1 MFLFFSNRWKPY
13 FEQLLNGRHFSN
25 PEKLFFE
32 EMLNGRHNDELCI
45 EYQQNHKRKFQTD
58 PRPCKYKDC
67 PENIPKL
74 LDKIVIS
81 DVQKVSK
88 EFQEAFDQLELD

>member
-1 MFLFFSNRWKPY
+1 MKFR
-13 FEQLLNGRHFSN
+13 FEQILNGQHD
-25 PEKLFFE
+25 
-32 EMLNGRHNDELCI
+32 DELFL
-45 EYQQNHKRKFQTD
+45 EYQENHKIKFKTY